1 MERQSQNAFFCFN
14 HVGLLMRKER
24 KNFLQQRR
32 FSMED
37 SSISWPFSGLDD
49 HPPHSR
55 VVCLLFVFSLFFLF
69 NVQPTLGADK
79 KNAPQ
84 SKTHE
89 ISQPIT
95 LAKAT
100 ISITP
105 VRKTK
110 SDRFDPIITKAADR
124 YKFDSALIKAVIM
137 MESAYNPKAVS
148 KQGAKGL
155 MQLMPRTARALGVKN
170 AFNPAHNINGGV
182 KYLRQLLD
190 TFDDNIKFAL
200 AAYNAGSSKVK
211 RHGGIPPIKATKA
224 YVKKVFAYYHHYKIE
239 MVRETE
245 EV

>member
-1 MERQSQNAFFCFN
+1 
-14 HVGLLMRKER
+14 
-24 KNFLQQRR
+24 
-32 FSMED
+32 MED
-37 SSISWPFSGLDD
+37 SSISWPFSGHDAN
-49 HPPHSR
+49 HPYLR
-55 VVCLLFVFSLFFLF
+55 VILFLVFFSLFFLF
-69 NVQPTLGADK
+69 NVQTTLGAGT

-84 SKTHE
+84 SKTQK

-95 LAKAT
+95 LASAA

-110 SDRFDPIITKAADR
+110 SDRFDPIITKAAER
-124 YKFDSALIKAVIM
+124 YKVDSALIKAVIM

-170 AFNPAHNINGGV
+170 AFNPVHNINGGV

-190 TFDDNIKFAL
+190 TFDDNVKMAL

-211 RHGGIPPIKATKA
+211 RHGGIPPIKATRA

-239 MVRETE
+239 IRQETE
-245 EV
+245 EA

>member
-1 MERQSQNAFFCFN
+1 
-14 HVGLLMRKER
+14 
-24 KNFLQQRR
+24 
-32 FSMED
+32 MED
-37 SSISWPFSGLDD
+37 SSISWPFSGLDAN
-49 HPPHSR
+49 HPYFR
-55 VVCLLFVFSLFFLF
+55 VFYLLFVFSLVFLF
-69 NVQPTLGADK
+69 NVQSTLGAGS

-84 SKTHE
+84 LKTHE

-95 LAKAT
+95 LASAG

-110 SDRFDPIITKAADR
+110 SDRFDSIITKAAKR
-124 YKFDSALIKAVIM
+124 YKVDSALIKAVIM

-190 TFDDNIKFAL
+190 TFDDNIKHAL

-211 RHGGIPPIKATKA
+211 RHGGVPPIKATRA
-224 YVKKVFAYYHHYKIE
+224 YVRKVFAYYHHYKIE
-239 MVRETE
+239 MIRETK